1 MNVAPQLT
9 AQEFKDLHNGLCEVR
24 NVFRSMEGVV
34 SQNLLGRAEDAWK
47 LIEKA
52 LANAYAADEKIAAKR
67 DSHYNEISDKNDF
80 KTIWSVHE
88 VSDLNAP
95 FAGAATKLAYRD
107 HWGASEV
114 VVPINGNTWVDLWRA
129 AEAAIKQS
137 GDTHHVFIEA
147 FIPSNVTG
155 VLVLSTGSWRRLQS
169 LL

>member
-9 AQEFKDLHNGLCEVR
+9 AQEFSDIHNAKCEINSIVQ
-24 NVFRSMEGVV
+24 SLEGVIADRLHERL
-34 SQNLLGRAEDAWK
+34 Q
-47 LIEKA
+47 KA
-52 LANAYAADEKIAAKR
+52 LDLINKGLDNAYKLDEEAYERKSA
-67 DSHYNEISDKNDF
+67 HYDAISTEHGF

-155 VLVLSTGSWRRLQS
+155 VLVLSTGS
-169 LL
+169 